1 MNISELKQ
9 LIEDV
14 VTNEVR
20 KNIMEQSEEGNKNV
34 YHIKCEGIPL
44 ATFDSEEEANEA
56 LPTYQA
62 KHKDGELIIEKGVY
76 ESHDDMMEKFDEMND
91 ELDEENT
98 NQDMEKEPKEG
109 NEFSGALKAAKDAG
123 EKTFTVDGKEYDVE
137 ECWSKEMSEGYYF
150 NMDKHPDFVNHY
162 YDEESGTHKRKADA
176 PPMKDYTFDGE
187 KYVEKEPKGAQ
198 FIGRF
203 GDDDNNTGWI
213 GDKDG
218 SNFDDNHDDYEDHE
232 EFHDYPSFKE
242 KFAGK
247 TDWFNGDNDDNGSER
262 MFNAYK
268 DQYKTPLRIKRR
280 RGMEEEEGTC
290 MECGSG
296 GMYESKKK
304 TVRLTESEL
313 IKLIG
318 KMVSESVPG
327 LQAAEKAH
335 RESGSEN
342 VKALSD
348 SSKKINDYL
357 KFDGNDNPKFP
368 KPIGKGDKVAREN
381 TKEQDEET
389 DRNFAG
395 LQNLE
400 YDIEPSQQF
409 KDRLKKAI
417 EGHSSMGNAPIA
429 EKPSIEPSNGAD
441 KGKEAEDKEG
451 NVIATPETAKKLNT
465 QVKNR
470 AEDKKK
476 RVLYNKESVPVNESV
491 DPSKVILNEE
501 INKMKKMA
509 NYNKKTQ

>member
-20 KNIMEQSEEGNKNV
+20 KNIKEQAEEGNKNV
-34 YHIKCEGIPL
+34 YHIKCEGVPL

-56 LPTYQA
+56 LPDYKA

-123 EKTFTVDGKEYDVE
+123 EEKFTVDGKEYDVE
-137 ECWSKEMSEGYYF
+137 ECWSKEMSEGFYF
-150 NMDKHPDFVNHY
+150 NMDKHPDFKNQY
-162 YDEESGTHKRKADA
+162 YDEESGTYKRKADA
-176 PPMKDYTFDGE
+176 PPMKDYDFDGE
-187 KYVEKEPKGAQ
+187 NWSEKEPK
-198 FIGRF
+198 
-203 GDDDNNTGWI
+203 
-213 GDKDG
+213 KDTLK
-218 SNFDDNHDDYEDHE
+218 N
-232 EFHDYPSFKE
+232 
-242 KFAGK
+242 
-247 TDWFNGDNDDNGSER
+247 
-262 MFNAYK
+262 
-268 DQYKTPLRIKRR
+268 KRR
-280 RGMEEEEGTC
+280 RGMDEEEETC
-290 MECGSG
+290 EECGNSEMMEETCEKCGKEICECGS

-304 TVRLTESEL
+304 RTVRLTESEL

-327 LQAAEKAH
+327 LQAAEKSH

-342 VKALSD
+342 AKALSD

-357 KFDGNDNPKFP
+357 KFDGNDNPEFP

-417 EGHSSMGNAPIA
+417 EGHSSMGNAPMT
-429 EKPSIEPSNGAD
+429 EKPSINPSNGAD

-501 INKMKKMA
+501 IIKMKKMA

>member
-20 KNIMEQSEEGNKNV
+20 KNIMEQSEEGNKHV
-34 YHIKCEGIPL
+34 YHIKCEGVPL

-137 ECWSKEMSEGYYF
+137 ECWSKEMSEGHYF
-150 NMDKHPDFVNHY
+150 NK
-162 YDEESGTHKRKADA
+162 ES
-176 PPMKDYTFDGE
+176 
-187 KYVEKEPKGAQ
+187 KGSQ

-213 GDKDG
+213 GDDDRDFDG
-218 SNFDDNHDDYEDHE
+218 NHDDYEDHE

-247 TDWFNGDNDDNGSER
+247 TNWFNGDNDDNGSEK
-262 MFNAYK
+262 MFNLYK
-268 DQYKTPLRIKRR
+268 DEYKTPLRIKRR

-342 VKALSD
+342 AKALSD

-417 EGHSSMGNAPIA
+417 EGHSSMGNAPVA